1 VVDRLLAEAVDISS
15 VNARLGGP
23 GEAELAKFV
32 AGQLRG
38 LGLEPEEQPV
48 NNERANVVGVLK
60 GKAGTPVLLF
70 DAHMDTVAASGTAQT
85 RAIRRDGRIYGRG
98 ACDTKGSLVAML
110 EALRLLGPTPAESR
124 CTVMLAA
131 TVGEEADADGIQ
143 QLIRD
148 NPQIDLAVV
157 GEPTGL
163 ANAIAHKGIL
173 RFRIRTVG
181 SPAHASRPEL
191 GVNAIDAMAPVL
203 ETLQKDVVRR
213 FNASVNPLVG
223 HPTMAVTTI
232 TGGVAENVVPAECT
246 IGIDRR
252 LNPGEDA
259 SEALGA
265 VDDALA
271 ALTSRGIKVIRE
283 EPWFTLPAL
292 NTPPDH
298 LLVKAM
304 SQARGRVLGDPG
316 DVIGMPYGSNA
327 SWLSAAG
334 VPAVVFGP
342 GSIDNAHTDDEWVEV
357 ADVVLAAQVLAE
369 LATILGRE
377 QWVR

>member
-1 VVDRLLAEAVDISS
+1 
-15 VNARLGGP
+15 
-23 GEAELAKFV
+23 
-32 AGQLRG
+32 
-38 LGLEPEEQPV
+38 
-48 NNERANVVGVLK
+48 
-60 GKAGTPVLLF
+60 
-70 DAHMDTVAASGTAQT
+70 
-85 RAIRRDGRIYGRG
+85 
-98 ACDTKGSLVAML
+98 
-110 EALRLLGPTPAESR
+110 
-124 CTVMLAA
+124 
-131 TVGEEADADGIQ
+131 
-143 QLIRD
+143 
-148 NPQIDLAVV
+148 
-157 GEPTGL
+157 
-163 ANAIAHKGIL
+163 
-173 RFRIRTVG
+173 
-181 SPAHASRPEL
+181 
-191 GVNAIDAMAPVL
+191 
-203 ETLQKDVVRR
+203 
-213 FNASVNPLVG
+213 
-223 HPTMAVTTI
+223 
-232 TGGVAENVVPAECT
+232 
-246 IGIDRR
+246 
-252 LNPGEDA
+252 
-259 SEALGA
+259 LGA

-271 ALTSRGIKVIRE
+271 ALTSRGINVIRE